1 MKIKRILVVIVVLLA
16 LLIASGVIAGMIWP
30 RINDVQTGET
40 PEYPRLQ
47 PQHFKVPVYQVF
59 DAALATVRDLGWQQI
74 EEDRPNGKIFAVDTT
89 RIFRFKDDI
98 TITIQSDGAGGAIVN
113 MRSHSRVGKG
123 DFGTNARRI
132 ERFQAELARR
142 L

>member
-1 MKIKRILVVIVVLLA
+1 MKIKRILLVIVVLLA
-16 LLIASGVIAGMIWP
+16 LLVASGVIAGMIWP

-59 DAALATVRDLGWQQI
+59 DAARAAAGDLGWQQI

-89 RIFRFKDDI
+89 RLFCFKDDI
-98 TITIQSDGAGGAIVN
+98 TISIQSDGAGGTIVN
-113 MRSHSRVGKG
+113 VRSHSRIGKG